1 MVFSFTPAA
10 VATAPV
16 QQLPHHGLSENAA
29 IVNNVSAASTTA
41 NGCRDEM
48 DAQAEGMLQ
57 ESQAI
62 LRQKFEDF
70 EKEKSEM
77 TQKMQQ
83 QASSILHF
91 QAYCQSL
98 VKHHSL
104 VTIEAYLFIRNI
116 FVFLYLDIKA
126 GGFRGKVS

>member
-10 VATAPV
+10 VATAQA
-16 QQLPHHGLSENAA
+16 QQLPHHGLSEST
-29 IVNNVSAASTTA
+29 VNNVSAAASTA

-48 DAQAEGMLQ
+48 DAQADGMLQ

-104 VTIEAYLFIRNI
+104 VTIEACLFKKDFSVPRHQSWR
-116 FVFLYLDIKA
+116 LQ
-126 GGFRGKVS
+126 RQS

>member
-10 VATAPV
+10 VATAQA

-29 IVNNVSAASTTA
+29 STTA
-41 NGCRDEM
+41 NGYRDEM

-98 VKHHSL
+98 VQHHSL
-104 VTIEAYLFIRNI
+104 VTIEGICLYLRNA
-116 FVFLYLDIKA
+116 FVF
-126 GGFRGKVS
+126 FT